1 MYIVE
6 ARKISKASLFKLML
20 TGASIGLFLLFL
32 LCGIA
37 AIYGYETISFND
49 KYITG
54 LWGLIAALLMWPIFS
69 LLFTCFG
76 WAVITFGLWI
86 YSFFRVLRVAFREV
100 KGSGE

>member
-37 AIYGYETISFND
+37 AIYGYETVSFND

-54 LWGLIAALLMWPIFS
+54 LWGLITALLMWPIFS

-76 WAVITFGLWI
+76 WVVITFGLWI
-86 YSFFRVLRVAFREV
+86 YSFFRDLRVAFREV